1 MSAQTIFTTLIVS
14 LLVAIFSAWLS
25 IEIKFSRDKA
35 EAKNAA
41 KLIIIRVGW
50 LISNIF
56 LMYIFFK
63 NLFITPL
70 PLTTVGVVFII
81 LPLLS
86 FSVSFTIWWS
96 SKILKS
102 VEQQSNI
109 LDDMIKMQKLL
120 QEQIRHLREGKD

>member
-1 MSAQTIFTTLIVS
+1 MSAQTILTTLIVS

-25 IEIKFSRDKA
+25 IEIKFSRDKT
-35 EAKNAA
+35 EAKNAI

-50 LISNIF
+50 LISNIC
-56 LMYIFFK
+56 LAHIFFK
-63 NLFITPL
+63 NLFTTQL